1 MKERICSFLEKTEL
15 FFRKNV
21 SDRGLFWLV
30 WGILFLSWLPAFLAC
45 FPGTYG
51 YDVPIQVAQVFRIGG
66 LTLDA
71 CNPLAHTLLVSGFV
85 ALGGLLHN
93 YPLGYA
99 LFILFQMIIVDT
111 GCAKMIVFLRR
122 KNCKWPLL
130 AMGML
135 WLMFHPG
142 IQILVVNGTKDV
154 LFGVFLL
161 LFAMDFW
168 DCVERKKPTR
178 GMLIR
183 MGISAL
189 LLCLFRNIGTSMV
202 LLLLLLCVLCKQW
215 KKGIIGVLIGVYLL
229 MGVFSFICTS
239 GFHLEQSNK
248 RELLSLPMQ
257 QMAFVAYSA
266 LEGDGAVQVTEEQM
280 EAVYEL
286 IPDWKVL
293 TEFVPWSA
301 DPVKSVFQTDVL
313 AANPGKYLKLY
324 FQLGMQNPRY
334 YLFETVRM
342 LEGYFDMMRNQNLHL
357 SMESSFPNLNEF
369 GITLRSKLPGYYNYL
384 MNCVMRQRMTVF
396 WRLSGI
402 GFWLIG
408 ISFLFDLFRRSGAML
423 LVRMPFLFYAVGILF
438 GPVALLRYLFPIL
451 IATPLLFGTM
461 FLKESAEEKVN

>member
-15 FFRKNV
+15 IFRKNV

-202 LLLLLLCVLCKQW
+202 LLLLLLCVLCKQR
-215 KKGIIGVLIGVYLL
+215 KKGIIGVLIGV
-229 MGVFSFICTS
+229 
-239 GFHLEQSNK
+239 
-248 RELLSLPMQ
+248 
-257 QMAFVAYSA
+257 
-266 LEGDGAVQVTEEQM
+266 
-280 EAVYEL
+280 
-286 IPDWKVL
+286 
-293 TEFVPWSA
+293 
-301 DPVKSVFQTDVL
+301 
-313 AANPGKYLKLY
+313 
-324 FQLGMQNPRY
+324 
-334 YLFETVRM
+334 
-342 LEGYFDMMRNQNLHL
+342 
-357 SMESSFPNLNEF
+357 
-369 GITLRSKLPGYYNYL
+369 
-384 MNCVMRQRMTVF
+384 
-396 WRLSGI
+396 
-402 GFWLIG
+402 
-408 ISFLFDLFRRSGAML
+408 
-423 LVRMPFLFYAVGILF
+423 
-438 GPVALLRYLFPIL
+438 
-451 IATPLLFGTM
+451 
-461 FLKESAEEKVN
+461 